1 MKATLTRITILL
13 ILFIFNIFGYAQD
26 TLVIIHSNDTHSQID
41 PFLSKTEGEVGGVI
55 RRYNFINQI
64 RSKYANVLVLDPG
77 DFSQGTPF
85 YNFFSGAAEIS
96 LMNMMGYDVVGLGNH
111 EFDKGSASLAK
122 QLKRANFQVVCANYK
137 FKNRKLSR
145 IIKPYTVLTINN
157 QRIGIFGLTTNL
169 RGLVSPTTEK
179 ELEYLDPI
187 ETAKKMVQILMEKE
201 HCDMIICL
209 SHLGFDQVREEDI
222 SDKIL
227 INQVNGID
235 IVIGGHSHDYL
246 ASPLELNN
254 TIIVQTGAKGVYIG
268 KIVIT
273 QNK

>member
-209 SHLGFDQVREEDI
+209 SHLGFDQVREEDV

-227 INQVNGID
+227 IDQVNGID

-254 TIIVQTGAKGVYIG
+254 TIIVQTGAKGAYIG

>member
-187 ETAKKMVQILMEKE
+187 ETAKKMVQILMEME

-209 SHLGFDQVREEDI
+209 SHLGFDQVREEDV

-227 INQVNGID
+227 IDQVNGID

-254 TIIVQTGAKGVYIG
+254 TIIVQTGAKGAYIG

>member
-187 ETAKKMVQILMEKE
+187 ETAKKMVQILMEME

-209 SHLGFDQVREEDI
+209 SHLGFDQVREEDV

-227 INQVNGID
+227 IDQVNGID

>member
-1 MKATLTRITILL
+1 MKATLTQITILL

-187 ETAKKMVQILMEKE
+187 ETAKKMVKILMEKE

>member
-1 MKATLTRITILL
+1 MKATLTQITILL

>member
-1 MKATLTRITILL
+1 MKATLTQITILL

-235 IVIGGHSHDYL
+235 IVIGGHSHDYF

>member
-55 RRYNFINQI
+55 RRYNFINQV

-85 YNFFSGAAEIS
+85 YNFFSGAAEIT

-122 QLKRANFQVVCANYK
+122 QLKKANFKVVCANYK

-145 IIKPYTVLTINN
+145 LIKPYTVITINN

-169 RGLVSPTTEK
+169 RGLVSPITEK

-187 ETAKKMVQILMEKE
+187 ETAKNMVQILLEKE

-209 SHLGFDQVREEDI
+209 SHLGLDQVREEDI

-227 INQVNGID
+227 VNQVKGID
-235 IVIGGHSHDYL
+235 LIIGGHSHDYL

-254 TIIVQTGAKGVYIG
+254 TIIVQTGAKGAYIG